1 MADIRLYKFNFESD
15 QLLLITKQISL
26 KIDRNAHINRET
38 LLSIKF
44 KFVEFSI
51 KPVPKQMSINLEQA
65 NINEWN
71 NAIIFSLVGE
81 RETINKWLEWKRKF
95 TWKNNPEL
103 KKLVQNELTLFETN
117 IYAKLKIKLLNL
129 SITDSVLK
137 P

>member
-65 NINEWN
+65 NINE
-71 NAIIFSLVGE
+71 
-81 RETINKWLEWKRKF
+81 
-95 TWKNNPEL
+95 
-103 KKLVQNELTLFETN
+103 
-117 IYAKLKIKLLNL
+117 
-129 SITDSVLK
+129 
-137 P
+137 